1 MKDPGTTIRQWL
13 YDNLQGITY
22 GGAAVPVY
30 SFPPKDAA
38 MPYIVIGDMLSTG
51 EESTKDSYLSAYDY
65 TVEIWTSFTG
75 NRATYVP
82 ADNVANQITQKL
94 RTGPEFVFSGSN
106 PLPSFG
112 EFNCVRVEVRG
123 MMSDRF
129 MFDNK
134 IVIYKSLSINFLMEE
149 L

>member
-13 YDNLQGITY
+13 HDNLQGITY
-22 GGAAVPVY
+22 GGVTVPVY
-30 SFPPKDAA
+30 SFVPKDAA
-38 MPYIVIGDMLSTG
+38 MPYIVIGDLLSSG
-51 EESTKDSYLSAYDY
+51 EESTKDCYVSAYDY
-65 TVEIWTSFTG
+65 TIEVWTSFEG

-82 ADNVANQITQKL
+82 SDNISNQITQKL
-94 RTGPEFVFSGSN
+94 RTGPSFVFSGAN

-112 EFNCVRVEVRG
+112 SFNCVRIEVRG
-123 MMSDRF
+123 MMSDRYL
-129 MFDNK
+129 FDNK